1 MNKDYN
7 WFKEKAYQFYRLYD
21 KNMLV
26 ERIAMLEL
34 QLFRLQQ
41 QEKEEKENK
50 K

>member
-26 ERIAMLEL
+26 ERIAILEL
-34 QLFRLQQ
+34 QLFRMQK
-41 QEKEEKENK
+41 EKEEKENEK
-50 K
+50 

>member
-34 QLFRLQQ
+34 QLFRMQK
-41 QEKEEKENK
+41 EKEEKENEK
-50 K
+50 